1 MVDLIGFIYS
11 IVLGA
16 VVTSFTNVVGLR
28 VPRQQSIVT
37 PRSHCPSCG
46 HELSA
51 WELIPVF
58 GYLALRGKCHACGER
73 IALTYPMFELFGAIG
88 YGYSYS
94 VYGFSW
100 TTLLAFVFLSTLLAL
115 AMSDLSTMLVP
126 NAILRVATPIL
137 LLFAYV
143 AGSSWWVPFAG
154 AALGFAVLATVFFV
168 SKGGLGAGDVK
179 LFTLIGLVL
188 GPRDVLVA
196 IFLAS
201 LIGAV
206 VGGGLIA
213 SKKINR
219 KQPIPFVPSIA
230 IGTMLTFWF
239 SESFFEWYFDLM

>member
-1 MVDLIGFIYS
+1 MVDMIGLIYS

-16 VVTSFTNVVGLR
+16 VITSFTNVVGLR

-58 GYLALRGKCHACGER
+58 GYLALRGRCRGCGTR
-73 IALTYPMFELFGAIG
+73 IAPTYPLFELLGAVG

-94 VYGFSW
+94 LYGMST
-100 TTLLAFVFLSTLLAL
+100 TTLLSFVFLSTLLAL

-126 NAILRVATPIL
+126 NVILRVTAPVL
-137 LLFAYV
+137 LALAYISG
-143 AGSSWWVPFAG
+143 ASWWAPLAG
-154 AALGFAVLATVFFV
+154 AALGFAVLATVFFL

-179 LFTLIGLVL
+179 LFTMIGLVL

-196 IFLAS
+196 LFLAS
-201 LIGAV
+201 LIGAI
-206 VGGGLIA
+206 VGIGLMVT
-213 SKKINR
+213 KKIGR

-230 IGTMLTFWF
+230 LGTMLTFWF
-239 SESFFEWYFDLM
+239 SESFFDWYFHLM